1 VLEVIRMALDGQ
13 AAGAQDFREFLA
25 EVAVR
30 EKDRTGVH
38 AARS

>member
-1 VLEVIRMALDGQ
+1 MIRVAFHRQ
-13 AAGAQDFREFLA
+13 AAGTQDLREILA

>member
-1 VLEVIRMALDGQ
+1 VPFHRQ
-13 AAGAQDFREFLA
+13 AAGTQDLREFFA